1 MSVAPVAKRPPRVKR
16 APSCRSNAFY
26 FSKRASASAVT
37 VKDVT
42 VELSIGDDAEAF
54 ERLEKSLAEA
64 SRSSRSKKMSPVI
77 EAIKEAAGEFVRAAL
92 SKEFDSFV
100 GAYRLMLQESLAR
113 GEDRELKSALNR
125 ARLQERILAS
135 TPMADQGQ
143 ACELLGLS
151 GANPS
156 ATMKRKE
163 DRREVLRFQ
172 VDGRAA
178 YPLFQFDVEGRD
190 IYPVMPQLIAKKPSH
205 WSDFR
210 LLHWLTRP
218 HVDFDAPPSESFG
231 QNSEAV
237 AAAFAR
243 AIEPVDHG

>member
-1 MSVAPVAKRPPRVKR
+1 MSAVSVSKRSPGVKR
-16 APSCRSNAFY
+16 AGARNAFY
-26 FSKRASASAVT
+26 SSKRASASAANARDVT
-37 VKDVT
+37 VK
-42 VELSIGDDAEAF
+42 LSIGDDTEVL
-54 ERLEKSLAEA
+54 ERLEKSLAGV
-64 SRSSRSKKMSPVI
+64 SWSSRAAKTSPVI

-92 SKEFDSFV
+92 SQEFDNFV

-178 YPLFQFDVEGRD
+178 YPLFQFDVEARD
-190 IYPVMPQLIAKKPSH
+190 IYPVMPKLIAQKPAH

-218 HVDFDAPPSESFG
+218 HADFDAPPSEVFG
-231 QNSEAV
+231 SDAEAV
-237 AAAFAR
+237 VAAFER